1 MTFALNNDFFADR
14 VRNKSM
20 EKFQDQAGIQ
30 TQDLLNTSQT
40 LLPFGPLAKEWKTSY
55 INSTA

>member
-30 TQDLLNTSQT
+30 THDLLNTSQT
-40 LLPFGPLAKEWKTSY
+40 LLSFELLAKEWKTSY
-55 INSTA
+55 ISSTA